1 MCCETLSDLFD
12 MARAVYNEDNS
23 ELPYCLK
30 ITEYIKR
37 AIPCLPKSNSLNA
50 LYWKVL
56 LWEAPNRFES
66 FLLYME
72 KNRPYKK
79 KFYEPRMNPL
89 SIVAQDLQ
97 DLEDGKY
104 DFYGLS
110 MPPRVGKAI
119 AYDTPVLTKN
129 GWKKHGDLTIR
140 DSVIGIDGEYKKILA
155 IHNPCEMEYEVTFSD
170 GEKIVCHGNHE
181 WVVEDRN
188 TRKLRRIETKK
199 IAGDLRSNDG
209 HFKYRIPKK
218 KFLQG
223 DVHELAVD
231 PYTLGVWLGDGRNQ
245 NPDICGAESDYAIVQ
260 AILDNGYELA
270 WDTRHKTTGVRY
282 YGFKELRKQL
292 QEYDMCHSRRR
303 SDKYIPDNY
312 LTATVGQRLELLAGL
327 LDTDG
332 CLRKKEHRYDF
343 TTNEERLRD
352 DVISLVSTFGWRCS
366 VVRYERGISSSG
378 IRANKPYWVISF
390 NPTCYIPCR
399 LERKQL
405 YEFSKQ
411 RAITITDVE
420 KIHGIQGN
428 CITVEGGVYC
438 VGKRLKPT
446 HNSSICIFYFAWI
459 IGKRPSSHNAMSG
472 HSGILA
478 DRFHNDLIKLTENE
492 EYTFHEIFPDVQ
504 LVSKSSEKNE
514 LYYDAVESFATTTCR
529 GIDGTW
535 TGAVDISE
543 DGYLYVDDLVRDRK
557 ESLSLRRLEGRYQD
571 YLNILVDRK
580 NDGSKELMVGTRWNV
595 ADPLGRIEKQY
606 KDNPRYKFRK
616 LPALNEKGESN
627 FNYPVHGFSTEY
639 YHNMRDRLDKNEW
652 MAKFMQTPFVREGL
666 LFPADGLRYYNGI
679 LPEGDHRVVGACDV
693 AWGGGDS
700 LSMPIGYE
708 YPNGDVYIP
717 SWIFNKGPKEVTIP
731 LVTGKIIGER
741 LTEIQFEANNGG
753 DMYSD
758 KVSSELEKHNYHCSC
773 SYKKAPGN
781 MEKMTKMVA
790 YSGDVKKHFI
800 FLDPEHQDQEYSDAM
815 DELNMTVQIGD
826 NEHDDAGDGIT
837 QLAMKIYGEIGGPAE
852 IYSSPV

>member
-1 MCCETLSDLFD
+1 MISGRNKRIINAIKKKPVCCETLRDLFD
-12 MARAVYNEDNS
+12 MARAVYKEDNA
-23 ELPYCLK
+23 ELSYCLK
-30 ITEYIKR
+30 ITSYIKQV
-37 AIPCLPKSNSLNA
+37 IPLLEKSDALNG
-50 LYWKVL
+50 LYWDVL

-110 MPPRVGKAI
+110 MPPRVGK
-119 AYDTPVLTKN
+119 
-129 GWKKHGDLTIR
+129 
-140 DSVIGIDGEYKKILA
+140 
-155 IHNPCEMEYEVTFSD
+155 
-170 GEKIVCHGNHE
+170 
-181 WVVEDRN
+181 
-188 TRKLRRIETKK
+188 
-199 IAGDLRSNDG
+199 
-209 HFKYRIPKK
+209 
-218 KFLQG
+218 
-223 DVHELAVD
+223 
-231 PYTLGVWLGDGRNQ
+231 
-245 NPDICGAESDYAIVQ
+245 
-260 AILDNGYELA
+260 
-270 WDTRHKTTGVRY
+270 
-282 YGFKELRKQL
+282 
-292 QEYDMCHSRRR
+292 
-303 SDKYIPDNY
+303 
-312 LTATVGQRLELLAGL
+312 
-327 LDTDG
+327 
-332 CLRKKEHRYDF
+332 
-343 TTNEERLRD
+343 
-352 DVISLVSTFGWRCS
+352 ST
-366 VVRYERGISSSG
+366 
-378 IRANKPYWVISF
+378 
-390 NPTCYIPCR
+390 
-399 LERKQL
+399 
-405 YEFSKQ
+405 
-411 RAITITDVE
+411 
-420 KIHGIQGN
+420 
-428 CITVEGGVYC
+428 
-438 VGKRLKPT
+438 
-446 HNSSICIFYFAWI
+446 ICIFFYAWI

-557 ESLSLRRLEGRYQD
+557 ESLSLKRLDGRYQD

-580 NDGSKELMVGTRWNV
+580 NDGSRELMVGTRWNV

-606 KDNPRYKFRK
+606 KNNPRYKFRK
-616 LPALNEKGESN
+616 IPALNEKGESN
-627 FNYPVHGFSTEY
+627 FDYPVKGFSTKY

-717 SWIFNKGPKEVTIP
+717 TWVFNKGPKEVTIP
-731 LVTGKIIGER
+731 LVTGKIMGEK

-781 MEKMTKMVA
+781 MEKMTKMIA
-790 YSGDVKKHFI
+790 YSGDIKKHFI
-800 FLDPEHQDQEYSDAM
+800 FLDPDCQDQEYSDAM

-837 QLAMKIYGEIGGPAE
+837 QLAMKIYGDIGGPAS
-852 IYSSPV
+852 IVQSPV

>member
-1 MCCETLSDLFD
+1 MISGRNKRIINAIKKKPVCCETLRDLFD
-12 MARAVYNEDNS
+12 MARAVYKEDNA
-23 ELPYCLK
+23 ELSYCLK
-30 ITEYIKR
+30 ITSYIKQV
-37 AIPCLPKSNSLNA
+37 IPLLEKSDALNG
-50 LYWKVL
+50 LYWDVL

-110 MPPRVGKAI
+110 MPPRVGK
-119 AYDTPVLTKN
+119 
-129 GWKKHGDLTIR
+129 
-140 DSVIGIDGEYKKILA
+140 
-155 IHNPCEMEYEVTFSD
+155 
-170 GEKIVCHGNHE
+170 
-181 WVVEDRN
+181 
-188 TRKLRRIETKK
+188 
-199 IAGDLRSNDG
+199 
-209 HFKYRIPKK
+209 
-218 KFLQG
+218 
-223 DVHELAVD
+223 
-231 PYTLGVWLGDGRNQ
+231 
-245 NPDICGAESDYAIVQ
+245 
-260 AILDNGYELA
+260 
-270 WDTRHKTTGVRY
+270 
-282 YGFKELRKQL
+282 
-292 QEYDMCHSRRR
+292 
-303 SDKYIPDNY
+303 
-312 LTATVGQRLELLAGL
+312 
-327 LDTDG
+327 
-332 CLRKKEHRYDF
+332 
-343 TTNEERLRD
+343 
-352 DVISLVSTFGWRCS
+352 ST
-366 VVRYERGISSSG
+366 
-378 IRANKPYWVISF
+378 
-390 NPTCYIPCR
+390 
-399 LERKQL
+399 
-405 YEFSKQ
+405 
-411 RAITITDVE
+411 
-420 KIHGIQGN
+420 
-428 CITVEGGVYC
+428 
-438 VGKRLKPT
+438 
-446 HNSSICIFYFAWI
+446 ICIFFYAWI

-557 ESLSLRRLEGRYQD
+557 ESLSLKRLDGRYQD

-580 NDGSKELMVGTRWNV
+580 NDGSRELMVGTRWNV

-606 KDNPRYKFRK
+606 KNNPRYKFRK
-616 LPALNEKGESN
+616 IPALNEKGESN

-781 MEKMTKMVA
+781 MEKMTKMIA
-790 YSGDVKKHFI
+790 YSGDIKKHFV
-800 FLDPEHQDQEYSDAM
+800 FLDPDCQDQEYSDAM

-837 QLAMKIYGEIGGPAE
+837 QLAMKIYGDIGGPAS
-852 IYSSPV
+852 IVQSPV

>member
-1 MCCETLSDLFD
+1 MISGRNKRIINAIKKKPVSCETLRDLFD
-12 MARAVYNEDNS
+12 MARAVYKEDNA
-23 ELPYCLK
+23 ELSYCLK
-30 ITEYIKR
+30 ITSYIKQV
-37 AIPCLPKSNSLNA
+37 IPLLEKSDALNSL
-50 LYWKVL
+50 YWDVL

-110 MPPRVGKAI
+110 MPPRVGK
-119 AYDTPVLTKN
+119 
-129 GWKKHGDLTIR
+129 
-140 DSVIGIDGEYKKILA
+140 
-155 IHNPCEMEYEVTFSD
+155 
-170 GEKIVCHGNHE
+170 
-181 WVVEDRN
+181 
-188 TRKLRRIETKK
+188 
-199 IAGDLRSNDG
+199 
-209 HFKYRIPKK
+209 
-218 KFLQG
+218 
-223 DVHELAVD
+223 
-231 PYTLGVWLGDGRNQ
+231 
-245 NPDICGAESDYAIVQ
+245 
-260 AILDNGYELA
+260 
-270 WDTRHKTTGVRY
+270 
-282 YGFKELRKQL
+282 
-292 QEYDMCHSRRR
+292 
-303 SDKYIPDNY
+303 
-312 LTATVGQRLELLAGL
+312 
-327 LDTDG
+327 
-332 CLRKKEHRYDF
+332 
-343 TTNEERLRD
+343 
-352 DVISLVSTFGWRCS
+352 ST
-366 VVRYERGISSSG
+366 
-378 IRANKPYWVISF
+378 
-390 NPTCYIPCR
+390 
-399 LERKQL
+399 
-405 YEFSKQ
+405 
-411 RAITITDVE
+411 
-420 KIHGIQGN
+420 
-428 CITVEGGVYC
+428 
-438 VGKRLKPT
+438 
-446 HNSSICIFYFAWI
+446 ICIFFYAWI

-557 ESLSLRRLEGRYQD
+557 ESLSLKRLEGRYQD

-606 KDNPRYKFRK
+606 KNNPRYKFRK

-627 FNYPVHGFSTEY
+627 FDYPVKGFSTKY
-639 YHNMRDRLDKNEW
+639 YHNMRDILDKNEW

-666 LFPADGLRYYNGI
+666 LFPADELRYYNGI
-679 LPEGDHRVVGACDV
+679 LPEGDHRVIGACDV

-717 SWIFNKGPKEVTIP
+717 SWIFNKGKKEVTIP
-731 LVTGKIIGER
+731 LVTGKIIGEK

-758 KVSSELEKHNYHCSC
+758 RVSTELEKHNYHCSC

-837 QLAMKIYGEIGGPAE
+837 QLAMKIYGDIDGPAS
-852 IYSSPV
+852 IIQSPV

>member
-1 MCCETLSDLFD
+1 MISGRNKRIINAIKKKPVCCETLRDLFD
-12 MARAVYNEDNS
+12 MARAVYKEDNA
-23 ELPYCLK
+23 ELSYCLE
-30 ITEYIKR
+30 ITSYIKQV
-37 AIPCLPKSNSLNA
+37 IPLLGKSDALNSL
-50 LYWKVL
+50 YWDVL

-110 MPPRVGKAI
+110 MPPRVGK
-119 AYDTPVLTKN
+119 
-129 GWKKHGDLTIR
+129 
-140 DSVIGIDGEYKKILA
+140 
-155 IHNPCEMEYEVTFSD
+155 
-170 GEKIVCHGNHE
+170 
-181 WVVEDRN
+181 
-188 TRKLRRIETKK
+188 
-199 IAGDLRSNDG
+199 
-209 HFKYRIPKK
+209 
-218 KFLQG
+218 
-223 DVHELAVD
+223 
-231 PYTLGVWLGDGRNQ
+231 
-245 NPDICGAESDYAIVQ
+245 
-260 AILDNGYELA
+260 
-270 WDTRHKTTGVRY
+270 
-282 YGFKELRKQL
+282 
-292 QEYDMCHSRRR
+292 
-303 SDKYIPDNY
+303 
-312 LTATVGQRLELLAGL
+312 
-327 LDTDG
+327 
-332 CLRKKEHRYDF
+332 
-343 TTNEERLRD
+343 
-352 DVISLVSTFGWRCS
+352 ST
-366 VVRYERGISSSG
+366 
-378 IRANKPYWVISF
+378 
-390 NPTCYIPCR
+390 
-399 LERKQL
+399 
-405 YEFSKQ
+405 
-411 RAITITDVE
+411 
-420 KIHGIQGN
+420 
-428 CITVEGGVYC
+428 
-438 VGKRLKPT
+438 
-446 HNSSICIFYFAWI
+446 ICIFFYAWI

-557 ESLSLRRLEGRYQD
+557 ESLSLKRLEGRYQD

-580 NDGSKELMVGTRWNV
+580 NDGSKELTVGTRWNV

-606 KDNPRYKFRK
+606 KNNPRYKFRK
-616 LPALNEKGESN
+616 IPALNEKGESN
-627 FNYPVHGFSTEY
+627 FNYPVKGFSTKY

-666 LFPADGLRYYNGI
+666 LFPADELRYYNGI

-717 SWIFNKGPKEVTIP
+717 SWIFNKGKKEVTIP
-731 LVTGKIIGER
+731 LVTGKIIGEK

-758 KVSSELEKHNYHCSC
+758 RVSTELEKHNYHCSC

-837 QLAMKIYGEIGGPAE
+837 QLAMKIYGDIDGPAS
-852 IYSSPV
+852 IIQSPV

>member
-1 MCCETLSDLFD
+1 MISGRNKRIINAIKKKPVSCETLRDLFD
-12 MARAVYNEDNS
+12 MARAVYKEDNA
-23 ELPYCLK
+23 ELSYCLK
-30 ITEYIKR
+30 ITSYIKQV
-37 AIPCLPKSNSLNA
+37 IPLLEKSDALNSL
-50 LYWKVL
+50 YWDVL

-110 MPPRVGKAI
+110 MPPRVGKSA
-119 AYDTPVLTKN
+119 
-129 GWKKHGDLTIR
+129 
-140 DSVIGIDGEYKKILA
+140 
-155 IHNPCEMEYEVTFSD
+155 
-170 GEKIVCHGNHE
+170 
-181 WVVEDRN
+181 
-188 TRKLRRIETKK
+188 
-199 IAGDLRSNDG
+199 
-209 HFKYRIPKK
+209 
-218 KFLQG
+218 
-223 DVHELAVD
+223 
-231 PYTLGVWLGDGRNQ
+231 
-245 NPDICGAESDYAIVQ
+245 
-260 AILDNGYELA
+260 
-270 WDTRHKTTGVRY
+270 
-282 YGFKELRKQL
+282 
-292 QEYDMCHSRRR
+292 
-303 SDKYIPDNY
+303 
-312 LTATVGQRLELLAGL
+312 
-327 LDTDG
+327 
-332 CLRKKEHRYDF
+332 
-343 TTNEERLRD
+343 
-352 DVISLVSTFGWRCS
+352 
-366 VVRYERGISSSG
+366 
-378 IRANKPYWVISF
+378 
-390 NPTCYIPCR
+390 
-399 LERKQL
+399 
-405 YEFSKQ
+405 
-411 RAITITDVE
+411 
-420 KIHGIQGN
+420 
-428 CITVEGGVYC
+428 
-438 VGKRLKPT
+438 
-446 HNSSICIFYFAWI
+446 ICIFFYAWI

-557 ESLSLRRLEGRYQD
+557 ESLSLKRLEGRYQD

-606 KDNPRYKFRK
+606 KNNPRYKFRK
-616 LPALNEKGESN
+616 IPALNEKGESN
-627 FNYPVHGFSTEY
+627 FDYPVKGFSTKY

>member
-1 MCCETLSDLFD
+1 MISGRNKRIINAIKKKPVCCETLRDLFD
-12 MARAVYNEDNS
+12 MARAVYKEDNA
-23 ELPYCLK
+23 ELSYCLK
-30 ITEYIKR
+30 ITSYIKQV
-37 AIPCLPKSNSLNA
+37 IPLLEKSDALNSL
-50 LYWKVL
+50 YWDVL

-110 MPPRVGKAI
+110 MPPRVGK
-119 AYDTPVLTKN
+119 
-129 GWKKHGDLTIR
+129 
-140 DSVIGIDGEYKKILA
+140 
-155 IHNPCEMEYEVTFSD
+155 
-170 GEKIVCHGNHE
+170 
-181 WVVEDRN
+181 
-188 TRKLRRIETKK
+188 
-199 IAGDLRSNDG
+199 
-209 HFKYRIPKK
+209 
-218 KFLQG
+218 
-223 DVHELAVD
+223 
-231 PYTLGVWLGDGRNQ
+231 
-245 NPDICGAESDYAIVQ
+245 
-260 AILDNGYELA
+260 
-270 WDTRHKTTGVRY
+270 
-282 YGFKELRKQL
+282 
-292 QEYDMCHSRRR
+292 
-303 SDKYIPDNY
+303 
-312 LTATVGQRLELLAGL
+312 
-327 LDTDG
+327 
-332 CLRKKEHRYDF
+332 
-343 TTNEERLRD
+343 
-352 DVISLVSTFGWRCS
+352 ST
-366 VVRYERGISSSG
+366 
-378 IRANKPYWVISF
+378 
-390 NPTCYIPCR
+390 
-399 LERKQL
+399 
-405 YEFSKQ
+405 
-411 RAITITDVE
+411 
-420 KIHGIQGN
+420 
-428 CITVEGGVYC
+428 
-438 VGKRLKPT
+438 
-446 HNSSICIFYFAWI
+446 ICIFFYAWI

-557 ESLSLRRLEGRYQD
+557 ESLSLKRLDGRYQD

-580 NDGSKELMVGTRWNV
+580 NDGSRELMVGTRWNV

-606 KDNPRYKFRK
+606 KNNPRYKFRK
-616 LPALNEKGESN
+616 IPALNEKGESN

-781 MEKMTKMVA
+781 MEKMTKMIA
-790 YSGDVKKHFI
+790 YSGDIKKHFV
-800 FLDPEHQDQEYSDAM
+800 FLDPDCQDQEYSDAM

-837 QLAMKIYGEIGGPAE
+837 QLAMKIYGDIGGPAS
-852 IYSSPV
+852 IVQSPV

>member
-1 MCCETLSDLFD
+1 MISGRNKRIINAIKKKPVCCETLRDLFD
-12 MARAVYNEDNS
+12 MARAVYKEDNA
-23 ELPYCLK
+23 ELSYCLK
-30 ITEYIKR
+30 ITSYIKQV
-37 AIPCLPKSNSLNA
+37 IPLLEKSDALNSL
-50 LYWKVL
+50 YWDVL

-110 MPPRVGKAI
+110 MPPRVGK
-119 AYDTPVLTKN
+119 
-129 GWKKHGDLTIR
+129 
-140 DSVIGIDGEYKKILA
+140 
-155 IHNPCEMEYEVTFSD
+155 
-170 GEKIVCHGNHE
+170 
-181 WVVEDRN
+181 
-188 TRKLRRIETKK
+188 
-199 IAGDLRSNDG
+199 
-209 HFKYRIPKK
+209 
-218 KFLQG
+218 
-223 DVHELAVD
+223 
-231 PYTLGVWLGDGRNQ
+231 
-245 NPDICGAESDYAIVQ
+245 
-260 AILDNGYELA
+260 
-270 WDTRHKTTGVRY
+270 
-282 YGFKELRKQL
+282 
-292 QEYDMCHSRRR
+292 
-303 SDKYIPDNY
+303 
-312 LTATVGQRLELLAGL
+312 
-327 LDTDG
+327 
-332 CLRKKEHRYDF
+332 
-343 TTNEERLRD
+343 
-352 DVISLVSTFGWRCS
+352 ST
-366 VVRYERGISSSG
+366 
-378 IRANKPYWVISF
+378 
-390 NPTCYIPCR
+390 
-399 LERKQL
+399 
-405 YEFSKQ
+405 
-411 RAITITDVE
+411 
-420 KIHGIQGN
+420 
-428 CITVEGGVYC
+428 
-438 VGKRLKPT
+438 
-446 HNSSICIFYFAWI
+446 ICIFFYAWI

-535 TGAVDISE
+535 TGAVDVSE

-557 ESLSLRRLEGRYQD
+557 ESLSLRRLDGRYQD

-606 KDNPRYKFRK
+606 KNNPRYKFRK
-616 LPALNEKGESN
+616 IPALNEKGESN
-627 FNYPVHGFSTEY
+627 FDYPVKGFSTKY

-666 LFPADGLRYYNGI
+666 LFPADELRYYNGI
-679 LPEGDHRVVGACDV
+679 LPEGDHRVIGACDV

-717 SWIFNKGPKEVTIP
+717 SWIFNKGKKEVTIP
-731 LVTGKIIGER
+731 LVTGKIIGEK

-758 KVSSELEKHNYHCSC
+758 RVSTELEKHNYHCSC

-837 QLAMKIYGEIGGPAE
+837 QLAMKIYGDIDGPAS
-852 IYSSPV
+852 IIQSPV

>member
-1 MCCETLSDLFD
+1 MISGRNKRIINAIKKKPVCCETLRDLFD
-12 MARAVYNEDNS
+12 MARAVYKEDNA
-23 ELPYCLK
+23 ELSYCLK
-30 ITEYIKR
+30 ITSYIKQV
-37 AIPCLPKSNSLNA
+37 IPLLEKSDALNSL
-50 LYWKVL
+50 YWDVL

-110 MPPRVGKAI
+110 MPPRVGK
-119 AYDTPVLTKN
+119 
-129 GWKKHGDLTIR
+129 
-140 DSVIGIDGEYKKILA
+140 
-155 IHNPCEMEYEVTFSD
+155 
-170 GEKIVCHGNHE
+170 
-181 WVVEDRN
+181 
-188 TRKLRRIETKK
+188 
-199 IAGDLRSNDG
+199 
-209 HFKYRIPKK
+209 
-218 KFLQG
+218 
-223 DVHELAVD
+223 
-231 PYTLGVWLGDGRNQ
+231 
-245 NPDICGAESDYAIVQ
+245 
-260 AILDNGYELA
+260 
-270 WDTRHKTTGVRY
+270 
-282 YGFKELRKQL
+282 
-292 QEYDMCHSRRR
+292 
-303 SDKYIPDNY
+303 
-312 LTATVGQRLELLAGL
+312 
-327 LDTDG
+327 
-332 CLRKKEHRYDF
+332 
-343 TTNEERLRD
+343 
-352 DVISLVSTFGWRCS
+352 ST
-366 VVRYERGISSSG
+366 
-378 IRANKPYWVISF
+378 
-390 NPTCYIPCR
+390 
-399 LERKQL
+399 
-405 YEFSKQ
+405 
-411 RAITITDVE
+411 
-420 KIHGIQGN
+420 
-428 CITVEGGVYC
+428 
-438 VGKRLKPT
+438 
-446 HNSSICIFYFAWI
+446 ICIFFYAWI

-472 HSGILA
+472 HSGVLA
-478 DRFHNDLIKLTENE
+478 DRFHKDLIKLTENE

-557 ESLSLRRLEGRYQD
+557 ESLSLKRLEGRDQD

-606 KDNPRYKFRK
+606 KNNPRYKFRK

-627 FNYPVHGFSTEY
+627 FDYPVKGFSTKY

-666 LFPADGLRYYNGI
+666 LFPADELRYYNGI
-679 LPEGDHRVVGACDV
+679 LPEGDHRVIGACDV

-717 SWIFNKGPKEVTIP
+717 SWIFNKGKKEVTIP
-731 LVTGKIIGER
+731 LVTGKIIGEK

-758 KVSSELEKHNYHCSC
+758 RVSTELEKHNYHCSC

-837 QLAMKIYGEIGGPAE
+837 QLAMKIYGDIDGPAS
-852 IYSSPV
+852 IIQSPV

>member
-1 MCCETLSDLFD
+1 VISGRNKRIINAIKKKPVSCETLRDLFD
-12 MARAVYNEDNS
+12 MARAVYKEDNA
-23 ELPYCLK
+23 ELSYCLK
-30 ITEYIKR
+30 ITSYIKQV
-37 AIPCLPKSNSLNA
+37 IPLLEKSDALNSL
-50 LYWKVL
+50 YWDVL

-110 MPPRVGKAI
+110 MPPRVGK
-119 AYDTPVLTKN
+119 
-129 GWKKHGDLTIR
+129 
-140 DSVIGIDGEYKKILA
+140 
-155 IHNPCEMEYEVTFSD
+155 
-170 GEKIVCHGNHE
+170 
-181 WVVEDRN
+181 
-188 TRKLRRIETKK
+188 
-199 IAGDLRSNDG
+199 
-209 HFKYRIPKK
+209 
-218 KFLQG
+218 
-223 DVHELAVD
+223 
-231 PYTLGVWLGDGRNQ
+231 
-245 NPDICGAESDYAIVQ
+245 
-260 AILDNGYELA
+260 
-270 WDTRHKTTGVRY
+270 
-282 YGFKELRKQL
+282 
-292 QEYDMCHSRRR
+292 
-303 SDKYIPDNY
+303 
-312 LTATVGQRLELLAGL
+312 
-327 LDTDG
+327 
-332 CLRKKEHRYDF
+332 
-343 TTNEERLRD
+343 
-352 DVISLVSTFGWRCS
+352 ST
-366 VVRYERGISSSG
+366 
-378 IRANKPYWVISF
+378 
-390 NPTCYIPCR
+390 
-399 LERKQL
+399 
-405 YEFSKQ
+405 
-411 RAITITDVE
+411 
-420 KIHGIQGN
+420 
-428 CITVEGGVYC
+428 
-438 VGKRLKPT
+438 
-446 HNSSICIFYFAWI
+446 ICIFFYAWI

-557 ESLSLRRLEGRYQD
+557 ESLSLKRLEGRYQD

-606 KDNPRYKFRK
+606 KNNPRYKFRK
-616 LPALNEKGESN
+616 IPALNEKGESN
-627 FNYPVHGFSTEY
+627 FDYPVKGFSTKY

-666 LFPADGLRYYNGI
+666 LFPADELRYYNGI
-679 LPEGDHRVVGACDV
+679 LPEGDHRVIGACDV

-717 SWIFNKGPKEVTIP
+717 SWIFNKGKKEVTIP
-731 LVTGKIIGER
+731 LVTGKIIGEK

-758 KVSSELEKHNYHCSC
+758 RVSTELEKHNYHCSC

-837 QLAMKIYGEIGGPAE
+837 QLAMKIYGDIDGPAS
-852 IYSSPV
+852 IIQSPV

>member
-1 MCCETLSDLFD
+1 VISGRNKRIINAIKRKPVCCETLRDLFD
-12 MARAVYNEDNS
+12 MARAVYKEDNA
-23 ELPYCLK
+23 ELSYCLK
-30 ITEYIKR
+30 ITSYIKQV
-37 AIPCLPKSNSLNA
+37 IPLLEKSDALNG
-50 LYWKVL
+50 LYWDVL

-110 MPPRVGKAI
+110 MPPRVGK
-119 AYDTPVLTKN
+119 
-129 GWKKHGDLTIR
+129 
-140 DSVIGIDGEYKKILA
+140 
-155 IHNPCEMEYEVTFSD
+155 
-170 GEKIVCHGNHE
+170 
-181 WVVEDRN
+181 
-188 TRKLRRIETKK
+188 
-199 IAGDLRSNDG
+199 
-209 HFKYRIPKK
+209 
-218 KFLQG
+218 
-223 DVHELAVD
+223 
-231 PYTLGVWLGDGRNQ
+231 
-245 NPDICGAESDYAIVQ
+245 
-260 AILDNGYELA
+260 
-270 WDTRHKTTGVRY
+270 
-282 YGFKELRKQL
+282 
-292 QEYDMCHSRRR
+292 
-303 SDKYIPDNY
+303 
-312 LTATVGQRLELLAGL
+312 
-327 LDTDG
+327 
-332 CLRKKEHRYDF
+332 
-343 TTNEERLRD
+343 
-352 DVISLVSTFGWRCS
+352 ST
-366 VVRYERGISSSG
+366 
-378 IRANKPYWVISF
+378 
-390 NPTCYIPCR
+390 
-399 LERKQL
+399 
-405 YEFSKQ
+405 
-411 RAITITDVE
+411 
-420 KIHGIQGN
+420 
-428 CITVEGGVYC
+428 
-438 VGKRLKPT
+438 
-446 HNSSICIFYFAWI
+446 ICIFFYAWI

-557 ESLSLRRLEGRYQD
+557 ESLSLKRLDGRYHD

-580 NDGSKELMVGTRWNV
+580 NDGSRELMVGTRWNV

-606 KDNPRYKFRK
+606 KNNPRYKFRK
-616 LPALNEKGESN
+616 IPALNEKGESN

-781 MEKMTKMVA
+781 MEKMTKMIA
-790 YSGDVKKHFI
+790 YSGDIKKHFV
-800 FLDPEHQDQEYSDAM
+800 FLDPDCQDQEYSEAM

-837 QLAMKIYGEIGGPAE
+837 QLAMKIYGDIGGPAS
-852 IYSSPV
+852 IVQSPV

>member
-1 MCCETLSDLFD
+1 MISGRNRRIINAIKKKPVSCETLSDLFD
-12 MARAVYNEDNS
+12 MARAMYDEDNS
-23 ELPYCLK
+23 ELSYCLK
-30 ITEYIKR
+30 ITEYVKKV
-37 AIPCLPKSNSLNA
+37 IPCLPNSNSLNA

-110 MPPRVGKAI
+110 MPPRVGK
-119 AYDTPVLTKN
+119 
-129 GWKKHGDLTIR
+129 
-140 DSVIGIDGEYKKILA
+140 
-155 IHNPCEMEYEVTFSD
+155 
-170 GEKIVCHGNHE
+170 
-181 WVVEDRN
+181 
-188 TRKLRRIETKK
+188 
-199 IAGDLRSNDG
+199 
-209 HFKYRIPKK
+209 
-218 KFLQG
+218 
-223 DVHELAVD
+223 
-231 PYTLGVWLGDGRNQ
+231 
-245 NPDICGAESDYAIVQ
+245 
-260 AILDNGYELA
+260 
-270 WDTRHKTTGVRY
+270 
-282 YGFKELRKQL
+282 
-292 QEYDMCHSRRR
+292 
-303 SDKYIPDNY
+303 
-312 LTATVGQRLELLAGL
+312 
-327 LDTDG
+327 
-332 CLRKKEHRYDF
+332 
-343 TTNEERLRD
+343 
-352 DVISLVSTFGWRCS
+352 ST
-366 VVRYERGISSSG
+366 
-378 IRANKPYWVISF
+378 
-390 NPTCYIPCR
+390 
-399 LERKQL
+399 
-405 YEFSKQ
+405 
-411 RAITITDVE
+411 
-420 KIHGIQGN
+420 
-428 CITVEGGVYC
+428 
-438 VGKRLKPT
+438 
-446 HNSSICIFYFAWI
+446 ICIFFYAWI

-557 ESLSLRRLEGRYQD
+557 ESLSLKRLEGRYQD

-627 FNYPVHGFSTEY
+627 FDYPVHGFSTKY

-666 LFPADGLRYYNGI
+666 LFPADELRYYNGI
-679 LPEGDHRVVGACDV
+679 LPEGDHRVIGACDV

-731 LVTGKIIGER
+731 IVTGKIIGEK

-758 KVSSELEKHNYHCSC
+758 RVSTELEKHNYHCSC

-781 MEKMTKMVA
+781 MEKTTKMVA
-790 YSGDVKKHFI
+790 YSGDIKKHFI

-837 QLAMKIYGEIGGPAE
+837 QLAMKIYGDIGGPAQ
-852 IYSSPV
+852 IIQSPV

>member
-1 MCCETLSDLFD
+1 MISGRNRRIINAIKKKPVSCETLSDLFD
-12 MARAVYNEDNS
+12 MARAVYDEDNS
-23 ELPYCLK
+23 ELSYCLK
-30 ITEYIKR
+30 ITEYVKKV
-37 AIPCLPKSNSLNA
+37 IPCLPNSNSLNA

-110 MPPRVGKAI
+110 MPPRVGK
-119 AYDTPVLTKN
+119 
-129 GWKKHGDLTIR
+129 
-140 DSVIGIDGEYKKILA
+140 
-155 IHNPCEMEYEVTFSD
+155 
-170 GEKIVCHGNHE
+170 
-181 WVVEDRN
+181 
-188 TRKLRRIETKK
+188 
-199 IAGDLRSNDG
+199 
-209 HFKYRIPKK
+209 
-218 KFLQG
+218 
-223 DVHELAVD
+223 
-231 PYTLGVWLGDGRNQ
+231 
-245 NPDICGAESDYAIVQ
+245 
-260 AILDNGYELA
+260 
-270 WDTRHKTTGVRY
+270 
-282 YGFKELRKQL
+282 
-292 QEYDMCHSRRR
+292 
-303 SDKYIPDNY
+303 
-312 LTATVGQRLELLAGL
+312 
-327 LDTDG
+327 
-332 CLRKKEHRYDF
+332 
-343 TTNEERLRD
+343 
-352 DVISLVSTFGWRCS
+352 ST
-366 VVRYERGISSSG
+366 
-378 IRANKPYWVISF
+378 
-390 NPTCYIPCR
+390 
-399 LERKQL
+399 
-405 YEFSKQ
+405 
-411 RAITITDVE
+411 
-420 KIHGIQGN
+420 
-428 CITVEGGVYC
+428 
-438 VGKRLKPT
+438 
-446 HNSSICIFYFAWI
+446 ICIFFYAWI

-557 ESLSLRRLEGRYQD
+557 ESLSLKRLEGRYQD

-606 KDNPRYKFRK
+606 KNNPRYKFRK

-627 FNYPVHGFSTEY
+627 FDYPVHGFSTKY

-666 LFPADGLRYYNGI
+666 LFPADELRYYNGI
-679 LPEGDHRVVGACDV
+679 LPEGDHRVIGACDV

-731 LVTGKIIGER
+731 IVTGKIIGEK

-758 KVSSELEKHNYHCSC
+758 RVSTELEKHNYHCSC

-781 MEKMTKMVA
+781 MEKTTKMVA
-790 YSGDVKKHFI
+790 YSGDIKKHFI

-837 QLAMKIYGEIGGPAE
+837 QLAMKIYGDIGGPAQ
-852 IYSSPV
+852 IIQSPV

>member
-1 MCCETLSDLFD
+1 MISGRNKRIINAIKKKPVCCETLRDLFD
-12 MARAVYNEDNS
+12 MARAVYKEDNA
-23 ELPYCLK
+23 ELSYCLK
-30 ITEYIKR
+30 ITIYIKQV
-37 AIPCLPKSNSLNA
+37 IPLLEKSDALNSL
-50 LYWKVL
+50 YWDVL

-110 MPPRVGKAI
+110 MPPRVGK
-119 AYDTPVLTKN
+119 
-129 GWKKHGDLTIR
+129 
-140 DSVIGIDGEYKKILA
+140 
-155 IHNPCEMEYEVTFSD
+155 
-170 GEKIVCHGNHE
+170 
-181 WVVEDRN
+181 
-188 TRKLRRIETKK
+188 
-199 IAGDLRSNDG
+199 
-209 HFKYRIPKK
+209 
-218 KFLQG
+218 
-223 DVHELAVD
+223 
-231 PYTLGVWLGDGRNQ
+231 
-245 NPDICGAESDYAIVQ
+245 
-260 AILDNGYELA
+260 
-270 WDTRHKTTGVRY
+270 
-282 YGFKELRKQL
+282 
-292 QEYDMCHSRRR
+292 
-303 SDKYIPDNY
+303 
-312 LTATVGQRLELLAGL
+312 
-327 LDTDG
+327 
-332 CLRKKEHRYDF
+332 
-343 TTNEERLRD
+343 
-352 DVISLVSTFGWRCS
+352 ST
-366 VVRYERGISSSG
+366 
-378 IRANKPYWVISF
+378 
-390 NPTCYIPCR
+390 
-399 LERKQL
+399 
-405 YEFSKQ
+405 
-411 RAITITDVE
+411 
-420 KIHGIQGN
+420 
-428 CITVEGGVYC
+428 
-438 VGKRLKPT
+438 
-446 HNSSICIFYFAWI
+446 ICIFFYAWI

-478 DRFHNDLIKLTENE
+478 DKFHNDLIKLTENE

-557 ESLSLRRLEGRYQD
+557 ESLSLRRLDGRYQD

-606 KDNPRYKFRK
+606 KNNPRYKFRK
-616 LPALNEKGESN
+616 IPALNEKGESN
-627 FNYPVHGFSTEY
+627 FNYPVKGFSTKY

-666 LFPADGLRYYNGI
+666 LFPADELRYYNGI

-717 SWIFNKGPKEVTIP
+717 SWIFNKGKKEVTIP
-731 LVTGKIIGER
+731 LVTGKIIGEK

-758 KVSSELEKHNYHCSC
+758 RVSTELEKHNYHCSC

-837 QLAMKIYGEIGGPAE
+837 QLAMKIYGDIDGPAS
-852 IYSSPV
+852 IIQSPV

>member
-1 MCCETLSDLFD
+1 MISGRNRRIINAIKEKPVCCEILSDLFD
-12 MARAVYNEDNS
+12 MARVVYNEDNA
-23 ELPYCLK
+23 ELSYCLK
-30 ITEYIKR
+30 ITEYVKEV
-37 AIPCLPKSNSLNA
+37 IPYLPKSNSLNA

-89 SIVAQDLQ
+89 RIVAQDLQ

-110 MPPRVGKAI
+110 MPPRVGK
-119 AYDTPVLTKN
+119 
-129 GWKKHGDLTIR
+129 
-140 DSVIGIDGEYKKILA
+140 
-155 IHNPCEMEYEVTFSD
+155 
-170 GEKIVCHGNHE
+170 
-181 WVVEDRN
+181 
-188 TRKLRRIETKK
+188 
-199 IAGDLRSNDG
+199 
-209 HFKYRIPKK
+209 
-218 KFLQG
+218 
-223 DVHELAVD
+223 
-231 PYTLGVWLGDGRNQ
+231 
-245 NPDICGAESDYAIVQ
+245 
-260 AILDNGYELA
+260 
-270 WDTRHKTTGVRY
+270 
-282 YGFKELRKQL
+282 
-292 QEYDMCHSRRR
+292 
-303 SDKYIPDNY
+303 
-312 LTATVGQRLELLAGL
+312 
-327 LDTDG
+327 
-332 CLRKKEHRYDF
+332 
-343 TTNEERLRD
+343 
-352 DVISLVSTFGWRCS
+352 ST
-366 VVRYERGISSSG
+366 
-378 IRANKPYWVISF
+378 
-390 NPTCYIPCR
+390 
-399 LERKQL
+399 
-405 YEFSKQ
+405 
-411 RAITITDVE
+411 
-420 KIHGIQGN
+420 
-428 CITVEGGVYC
+428 
-438 VGKRLKPT
+438 
-446 HNSSICIFYFAWI
+446 ICIFFFAWI
-459 IGKRPSSHNAMSG
+459 IGKRPDSHNAMSG

-492 EYTFHEIFPDVQ
+492 EYTFHEIFPDVNLQ
-504 LVSKSSEKNE
+504 MKSSEKNE

-535 TGAVDISE
+535 TGAVDISQ

-557 ESLSLRRLEGRYQD
+557 ESLSPKRLEGRYQD

-580 NDGSKELMVGTRWNV
+580 NDGSRELMVGTRWNV
-595 ADPLGRIEKQY
+595 MDPLGKIEKQY
-606 KDNPRYKFRK
+606 KNNPRYKFRK

-627 FNYPVHGFSTEY
+627 FDYPVKGFSTKY
-639 YHNMRDRLDKNEW
+639 YHDMRDKLDKNEW

-717 SWIFNKGPKEVTIP
+717 SWIFNKGPKETTIP
-731 LVTGKIIGER
+731 LVTGKIMGEK

-758 KVSSELEKHNYHCSC
+758 KVSAELEKHNYHCSC

-790 YSGDVKKHFI
+790 YSGDVKRHFI

-837 QLAMKIYGEIGGPAE
+837 QLAIKIYGDVGGPAD
-852 IYSSPV
+852 IISSPV

>member
-1 MCCETLSDLFD
+1 MISGRNKRIINAIKKKPVCCETLRDLFD
-12 MARAVYNEDNS
+12 MARVVYKEDNA
-23 ELPYCLK
+23 ELSYCLK
-30 ITEYIKR
+30 ITSYIKQV
-37 AIPCLPKSNSLNA
+37 IPLLEKSDALNSL
-50 LYWKVL
+50 YWDVL

-110 MPPRVGKAI
+110 MPPRVGK
-119 AYDTPVLTKN
+119 
-129 GWKKHGDLTIR
+129 
-140 DSVIGIDGEYKKILA
+140 
-155 IHNPCEMEYEVTFSD
+155 
-170 GEKIVCHGNHE
+170 
-181 WVVEDRN
+181 
-188 TRKLRRIETKK
+188 
-199 IAGDLRSNDG
+199 
-209 HFKYRIPKK
+209 
-218 KFLQG
+218 
-223 DVHELAVD
+223 
-231 PYTLGVWLGDGRNQ
+231 
-245 NPDICGAESDYAIVQ
+245 
-260 AILDNGYELA
+260 
-270 WDTRHKTTGVRY
+270 
-282 YGFKELRKQL
+282 
-292 QEYDMCHSRRR
+292 
-303 SDKYIPDNY
+303 
-312 LTATVGQRLELLAGL
+312 
-327 LDTDG
+327 
-332 CLRKKEHRYDF
+332 
-343 TTNEERLRD
+343 
-352 DVISLVSTFGWRCS
+352 ST
-366 VVRYERGISSSG
+366 
-378 IRANKPYWVISF
+378 
-390 NPTCYIPCR
+390 
-399 LERKQL
+399 
-405 YEFSKQ
+405 
-411 RAITITDVE
+411 
-420 KIHGIQGN
+420 
-428 CITVEGGVYC
+428 
-438 VGKRLKPT
+438 
-446 HNSSICIFYFAWI
+446 ICIFFYAWI

-557 ESLSLRRLEGRYQD
+557 ESLSLKRLEGRYQD

-606 KDNPRYKFRK
+606 KNNPRYKFRK

-627 FNYPVHGFSTEY
+627 FNYPVKGFSTKY

-666 LFPADGLRYYNGI
+666 LFPADELRYYNGV
-679 LPEGDHRVVGACDV
+679 LPEGDHRVIGACDV

-717 SWIFNKGPKEVTIP
+717 SWIFNKGKKEVTIP
-731 LVTGKIIGER
+731 LVTGKIIGEK

-758 KVSSELEKHNYHCSC
+758 RVSTELEKHNYHCSC

-837 QLAMKIYGEIGGPAE
+837 QLAMKIYGDIDGPAS
-852 IYSSPV
+852 IIQSPV

>member
-1 MCCETLSDLFD
+1 MISGRNRRIINAIKKKPVCCETLRDLFD
-12 MARAVYNEDNS
+12 MARAVYKEDNA
-23 ELPYCLK
+23 ELSYCLK
-30 ITEYIKR
+30 ITSYIKQV
-37 AIPCLPKSNSLNA
+37 IPLLEKSDALNSL
-50 LYWKVL
+50 YWDVL

-110 MPPRVGKAI
+110 MPPRVGK
-119 AYDTPVLTKN
+119 
-129 GWKKHGDLTIR
+129 
-140 DSVIGIDGEYKKILA
+140 
-155 IHNPCEMEYEVTFSD
+155 
-170 GEKIVCHGNHE
+170 
-181 WVVEDRN
+181 
-188 TRKLRRIETKK
+188 
-199 IAGDLRSNDG
+199 
-209 HFKYRIPKK
+209 
-218 KFLQG
+218 
-223 DVHELAVD
+223 
-231 PYTLGVWLGDGRNQ
+231 
-245 NPDICGAESDYAIVQ
+245 
-260 AILDNGYELA
+260 
-270 WDTRHKTTGVRY
+270 
-282 YGFKELRKQL
+282 
-292 QEYDMCHSRRR
+292 
-303 SDKYIPDNY
+303 
-312 LTATVGQRLELLAGL
+312 
-327 LDTDG
+327 
-332 CLRKKEHRYDF
+332 
-343 TTNEERLRD
+343 
-352 DVISLVSTFGWRCS
+352 ST
-366 VVRYERGISSSG
+366 
-378 IRANKPYWVISF
+378 
-390 NPTCYIPCR
+390 
-399 LERKQL
+399 
-405 YEFSKQ
+405 
-411 RAITITDVE
+411 
-420 KIHGIQGN
+420 
-428 CITVEGGVYC
+428 
-438 VGKRLKPT
+438 
-446 HNSSICIFYFAWI
+446 ICIFFYAWI

-557 ESLSLRRLEGRYQD
+557 ESLSLKRLEGRYQD

-606 KDNPRYKFRK
+606 KNNPRYKFRK

-627 FNYPVHGFSTEY
+627 FDYPVHGFSTKY
-639 YHNMRDRLDKNEW
+639 YHDMRDRLDKNEW

-666 LFPADGLRYYNGI
+666 LFPADELRYYNGI
-679 LPEGDHRVVGACDV
+679 LPEGDHRVIGACDV

-717 SWIFNKGPKEVTIP
+717 SWIFNKGKKEVTIP
-731 LVTGKIIGER
+731 LVTGKIIGEK

-758 KVSSELEKHNYHCSC
+758 RVSTELEKHNYHCSC

-837 QLAMKIYGEIGGPAE
+837 QLAMKIYGDIDGPAS
-852 IYSSPV
+852 IIQSPV

>member
-1 MCCETLSDLFD
+1 MISGRNKRIINAIKKKPVCCETLRDLFD
-12 MARAVYNEDNS
+12 MARAVYKEDNA
-23 ELPYCLK
+23 ELSYCLK
-30 ITEYIKR
+30 ITNYMKQV
-37 AIPCLPKSNSLNA
+37 IPLLEKSDALNSL
-50 LYWKVL
+50 YWDVL

-72 KNRPYKK
+72 KNRPYKYY
-79 KFYEPRMNPL
+79 FYEPSMNPL

-110 MPPRVGKAI
+110 MPPRVGKSA
-119 AYDTPVLTKN
+119 
-129 GWKKHGDLTIR
+129 
-140 DSVIGIDGEYKKILA
+140 
-155 IHNPCEMEYEVTFSD
+155 
-170 GEKIVCHGNHE
+170 
-181 WVVEDRN
+181 
-188 TRKLRRIETKK
+188 
-199 IAGDLRSNDG
+199 
-209 HFKYRIPKK
+209 
-218 KFLQG
+218 
-223 DVHELAVD
+223 
-231 PYTLGVWLGDGRNQ
+231 
-245 NPDICGAESDYAIVQ
+245 
-260 AILDNGYELA
+260 
-270 WDTRHKTTGVRY
+270 
-282 YGFKELRKQL
+282 
-292 QEYDMCHSRRR
+292 
-303 SDKYIPDNY
+303 
-312 LTATVGQRLELLAGL
+312 
-327 LDTDG
+327 
-332 CLRKKEHRYDF
+332 
-343 TTNEERLRD
+343 
-352 DVISLVSTFGWRCS
+352 
-366 VVRYERGISSSG
+366 
-378 IRANKPYWVISF
+378 
-390 NPTCYIPCR
+390 
-399 LERKQL
+399 
-405 YEFSKQ
+405 
-411 RAITITDVE
+411 
-420 KIHGIQGN
+420 
-428 CITVEGGVYC
+428 
-438 VGKRLKPT
+438 
-446 HNSSICIFYFAWI
+446 ICIFFYAWI

-557 ESLSLRRLEGRYQD
+557 ESLSLRRLDGRYQD

-606 KDNPRYKFRK
+606 KNNPRYKFRK
-616 LPALNEKGESN
+616 IPALNEKGESN
-627 FNYPVHGFSTEY
+627 FNYPVKGFSTKY

-666 LFPADGLRYYNGI
+666 LFPADELRYYNGV

-717 SWIFNKGPKEVTIP
+717 SWIFNKGKKEVTIP
-731 LVTGKIIGER
+731 LVTGKIIGEK

-758 KVSSELEKHNYHCSC
+758 RVSTELEKHNYHCSC

-837 QLAMKIYGEIGGPAE
+837 QLAMKIYGDIDGPAS
-852 IYSSPV
+852 IIQSPV

>member
-1 MCCETLSDLFD
+1 MISGRNKRIINAIKKKPVCCETLRDLFD
-12 MARAVYNEDNS
+12 MARAVYKEDNT
-23 ELPYCLK
+23 ELSYCLK
-30 ITEYIKR
+30 ITSYIKQV
-37 AIPCLPKSNSLNA
+37 IPLLEKSDVLNSL
-50 LYWKVL
+50 YWDVL

-110 MPPRVGKAI
+110 MPPRVGK
-119 AYDTPVLTKN
+119 
-129 GWKKHGDLTIR
+129 
-140 DSVIGIDGEYKKILA
+140 
-155 IHNPCEMEYEVTFSD
+155 
-170 GEKIVCHGNHE
+170 
-181 WVVEDRN
+181 
-188 TRKLRRIETKK
+188 
-199 IAGDLRSNDG
+199 
-209 HFKYRIPKK
+209 
-218 KFLQG
+218 
-223 DVHELAVD
+223 
-231 PYTLGVWLGDGRNQ
+231 
-245 NPDICGAESDYAIVQ
+245 
-260 AILDNGYELA
+260 
-270 WDTRHKTTGVRY
+270 
-282 YGFKELRKQL
+282 
-292 QEYDMCHSRRR
+292 
-303 SDKYIPDNY
+303 
-312 LTATVGQRLELLAGL
+312 
-327 LDTDG
+327 
-332 CLRKKEHRYDF
+332 
-343 TTNEERLRD
+343 
-352 DVISLVSTFGWRCS
+352 ST
-366 VVRYERGISSSG
+366 
-378 IRANKPYWVISF
+378 
-390 NPTCYIPCR
+390 
-399 LERKQL
+399 
-405 YEFSKQ
+405 
-411 RAITITDVE
+411 
-420 KIHGIQGN
+420 
-428 CITVEGGVYC
+428 
-438 VGKRLKPT
+438 
-446 HNSSICIFYFAWI
+446 ICIFFYAWI

-557 ESLSLRRLEGRYQD
+557 ESLSLKRLGGRYQD

-606 KDNPRYKFRK
+606 KNNPRYKFRK
-616 LPALNEKGESN
+616 IPALNEKGESN
-627 FNYPVHGFSTEY
+627 FDYPVKGFSTKY
-639 YHNMRDRLDKNEW
+639 YHDMRDRLDKNEW

-666 LFPADGLRYYNGI
+666 LFPADELRYYNGI

-717 SWIFNKGPKEVTIP
+717 SWIFNKGKKEVTIP
-731 LVTGKIIGER
+731 LVTGKIIGEK

-758 KVSSELEKHNYHCSC
+758 RVSTELEKHNYHCSC

-837 QLAMKIYGEIGGPAE
+837 QLAMKIYGDIDGPAS
-852 IYSSPV
+852 IIQSPV

>member
-1 MCCETLSDLFD
+1 MISGRNKRIINAIKKKPVCCETLRDLFD
-12 MARAVYNEDNS
+12 MARAVYKEDNA
-23 ELPYCLK
+23 ELSYCLK
-30 ITEYIKR
+30 ITSYIKQV
-37 AIPCLPKSNSLNA
+37 IPLLEKSDALNSL
-50 LYWKVL
+50 YWDVL

-110 MPPRVGKAI
+110 MPPRVGK
-119 AYDTPVLTKN
+119 
-129 GWKKHGDLTIR
+129 
-140 DSVIGIDGEYKKILA
+140 
-155 IHNPCEMEYEVTFSD
+155 
-170 GEKIVCHGNHE
+170 
-181 WVVEDRN
+181 
-188 TRKLRRIETKK
+188 
-199 IAGDLRSNDG
+199 
-209 HFKYRIPKK
+209 
-218 KFLQG
+218 
-223 DVHELAVD
+223 
-231 PYTLGVWLGDGRNQ
+231 
-245 NPDICGAESDYAIVQ
+245 
-260 AILDNGYELA
+260 
-270 WDTRHKTTGVRY
+270 
-282 YGFKELRKQL
+282 
-292 QEYDMCHSRRR
+292 
-303 SDKYIPDNY
+303 
-312 LTATVGQRLELLAGL
+312 
-327 LDTDG
+327 
-332 CLRKKEHRYDF
+332 
-343 TTNEERLRD
+343 
-352 DVISLVSTFGWRCS
+352 ST
-366 VVRYERGISSSG
+366 
-378 IRANKPYWVISF
+378 
-390 NPTCYIPCR
+390 
-399 LERKQL
+399 
-405 YEFSKQ
+405 
-411 RAITITDVE
+411 
-420 KIHGIQGN
+420 
-428 CITVEGGVYC
+428 
-438 VGKRLKPT
+438 
-446 HNSSICIFYFAWI
+446 ICIFFYAWI

-557 ESLSLRRLEGRYQD
+557 ESLSLRRLDGRYQD

-606 KDNPRYKFRK
+606 KNNPRYKFRK
-616 LPALNEKGESN
+616 IPALNEKGESN
-627 FNYPVHGFSTEY
+627 FNYPVKGFSTKY
-639 YHNMRDRLDKNEW
+639 YHDMRDRLDKNEW

-666 LFPADGLRYYNGI
+666 LFPADELRYYNGI

-717 SWIFNKGPKEVTIP
+717 SWIFNKGKKEVTIP
-731 LVTGKIIGER
+731 LVTGKIIGEK

-758 KVSSELEKHNYHCSC
+758 RVSTELEKHNYHCSC

-815 DELNMTVQIGD
+815 DELNMTVQIGN

-837 QLAMKIYGEIGGPAE
+837 QLAMKIYGDIDGPAS
-852 IYSSPV
+852 IIQSPV

>member
-1 MCCETLSDLFD
+1 MISGRNKRIINAIKKKPVCCETLRDLFD
-12 MARAVYNEDNS
+12 MARAVYKEDNA
-23 ELPYCLK
+23 ELSYCLK
-30 ITEYIKR
+30 ITSYIKQV
-37 AIPCLPKSNSLNA
+37 IPLIGKSDALNSL
-50 LYWKVL
+50 YWDVL

-110 MPPRVGKAI
+110 MPPRVGK
-119 AYDTPVLTKN
+119 
-129 GWKKHGDLTIR
+129 
-140 DSVIGIDGEYKKILA
+140 
-155 IHNPCEMEYEVTFSD
+155 
-170 GEKIVCHGNHE
+170 
-181 WVVEDRN
+181 
-188 TRKLRRIETKK
+188 
-199 IAGDLRSNDG
+199 
-209 HFKYRIPKK
+209 
-218 KFLQG
+218 
-223 DVHELAVD
+223 
-231 PYTLGVWLGDGRNQ
+231 
-245 NPDICGAESDYAIVQ
+245 
-260 AILDNGYELA
+260 
-270 WDTRHKTTGVRY
+270 
-282 YGFKELRKQL
+282 
-292 QEYDMCHSRRR
+292 
-303 SDKYIPDNY
+303 
-312 LTATVGQRLELLAGL
+312 
-327 LDTDG
+327 
-332 CLRKKEHRYDF
+332 
-343 TTNEERLRD
+343 
-352 DVISLVSTFGWRCS
+352 ST
-366 VVRYERGISSSG
+366 
-378 IRANKPYWVISF
+378 
-390 NPTCYIPCR
+390 
-399 LERKQL
+399 
-405 YEFSKQ
+405 
-411 RAITITDVE
+411 
-420 KIHGIQGN
+420 
-428 CITVEGGVYC
+428 
-438 VGKRLKPT
+438 
-446 HNSSICIFYFAWI
+446 ICIFFYAWI

-557 ESLSLRRLEGRYQD
+557 ESLSLKRLEGRYQD

-606 KDNPRYKFRK
+606 KNNPRYKFRK

-627 FNYPVHGFSTEY
+627 FDYPVHGFSTKY

-666 LFPADGLRYYNGI
+666 LFPADELRYYNGI
-679 LPEGDHRVVGACDV
+679 LPEGDHRVIGACDV

-731 LVTGKIIGER
+731 IVTGKIIGEK

-758 KVSSELEKHNYHCSC
+758 RVSTELEKHNYHCSC

-781 MEKMTKMVA
+781 MEKTTKMVA
-790 YSGDVKKHFI
+790 YSGDIKKHFI

-837 QLAMKIYGEIGGPAE
+837 QLAMKIYGDIGGPAQ
-852 IYSSPV
+852 IIQSPV

>member
-1 MCCETLSDLFD
+1 MISCRNKRIINAIKKKPVCCETLRDLFD
-12 MARAVYNEDNS
+12 MARAVYKEDNA
-23 ELPYCLK
+23 ELSYCLK
-30 ITEYIKR
+30 ITSYIKQV
-37 AIPCLPKSNSLNA
+37 IPLLEKSDALNSL
-50 LYWKVL
+50 YWDVL

-110 MPPRVGKAI
+110 MPPRVGK
-119 AYDTPVLTKN
+119 
-129 GWKKHGDLTIR
+129 
-140 DSVIGIDGEYKKILA
+140 
-155 IHNPCEMEYEVTFSD
+155 
-170 GEKIVCHGNHE
+170 
-181 WVVEDRN
+181 
-188 TRKLRRIETKK
+188 
-199 IAGDLRSNDG
+199 
-209 HFKYRIPKK
+209 
-218 KFLQG
+218 
-223 DVHELAVD
+223 
-231 PYTLGVWLGDGRNQ
+231 
-245 NPDICGAESDYAIVQ
+245 
-260 AILDNGYELA
+260 
-270 WDTRHKTTGVRY
+270 
-282 YGFKELRKQL
+282 
-292 QEYDMCHSRRR
+292 
-303 SDKYIPDNY
+303 
-312 LTATVGQRLELLAGL
+312 
-327 LDTDG
+327 
-332 CLRKKEHRYDF
+332 
-343 TTNEERLRD
+343 
-352 DVISLVSTFGWRCS
+352 ST
-366 VVRYERGISSSG
+366 
-378 IRANKPYWVISF
+378 
-390 NPTCYIPCR
+390 
-399 LERKQL
+399 
-405 YEFSKQ
+405 
-411 RAITITDVE
+411 
-420 KIHGIQGN
+420 
-428 CITVEGGVYC
+428 
-438 VGKRLKPT
+438 
-446 HNSSICIFYFAWI
+446 ICIFFYAWI

-535 TGAVDISE
+535 TGAVDVSE

-557 ESLSLRRLEGRYQD
+557 ESLSLRRLDGRYQD

-606 KDNPRYKFRK
+606 KNNPRYKFRK
-616 LPALNEKGESN
+616 IPALNEKGESN
-627 FNYPVHGFSTEY
+627 FDYPVKGFSTKY

-666 LFPADGLRYYNGI
+666 LFPADELRYYNGI

-717 SWIFNKGPKEVTIP
+717 SWIFNKGKKEVTIP
-731 LVTGKIIGER
+731 LVTGKIIGEK

-758 KVSSELEKHNYHCSC
+758 RVSTELEKHNYHCSC

-837 QLAMKIYGEIGGPAE
+837 QLAMKIYGDIDGPAS
-852 IYSSPV
+852 IIQSPV

>member
-1 MCCETLSDLFD
+1 MISGRNKRIINAIKKKPVCCETLRDLFD
-12 MARAVYNEDNS
+12 MARAVYKEDNA
-23 ELPYCLK
+23 ELSYCLK
-30 ITEYIKR
+30 ITSYIKQV
-37 AIPCLPKSNSLNA
+37 IPLLEKSDALNG
-50 LYWKVL
+50 LYWDVL

-110 MPPRVGKAI
+110 MPPRVGK
-119 AYDTPVLTKN
+119 
-129 GWKKHGDLTIR
+129 
-140 DSVIGIDGEYKKILA
+140 
-155 IHNPCEMEYEVTFSD
+155 
-170 GEKIVCHGNHE
+170 
-181 WVVEDRN
+181 
-188 TRKLRRIETKK
+188 
-199 IAGDLRSNDG
+199 
-209 HFKYRIPKK
+209 
-218 KFLQG
+218 
-223 DVHELAVD
+223 
-231 PYTLGVWLGDGRNQ
+231 
-245 NPDICGAESDYAIVQ
+245 
-260 AILDNGYELA
+260 
-270 WDTRHKTTGVRY
+270 
-282 YGFKELRKQL
+282 
-292 QEYDMCHSRRR
+292 
-303 SDKYIPDNY
+303 
-312 LTATVGQRLELLAGL
+312 
-327 LDTDG
+327 
-332 CLRKKEHRYDF
+332 
-343 TTNEERLRD
+343 
-352 DVISLVSTFGWRCS
+352 ST
-366 VVRYERGISSSG
+366 
-378 IRANKPYWVISF
+378 
-390 NPTCYIPCR
+390 
-399 LERKQL
+399 
-405 YEFSKQ
+405 
-411 RAITITDVE
+411 
-420 KIHGIQGN
+420 
-428 CITVEGGVYC
+428 
-438 VGKRLKPT
+438 
-446 HNSSICIFYFAWI
+446 ICIFFYAWI

-557 ESLSLRRLEGRYQD
+557 ESLSLKRLDGRYQD

-580 NDGSKELMVGTRWNV
+580 NDGSRELMVGTRWNV

-606 KDNPRYKFRK
+606 KNNPRYKFRK
-616 LPALNEKGESN
+616 IPALNEKGESN

-781 MEKMTKMVA
+781 MEKMTKMIA
-790 YSGDVKKHFI
+790 YSGDIKKHFV
-800 FLDPEHQDQEYSDAM
+800 FLDPDCQDQEYSDAM

-837 QLAMKIYGEIGGPAE
+837 QLAMKIYGDICGPAS
-852 IYSSPV
+852 IVQSPV

>member
-1 MCCETLSDLFD
+1 MISGRNRRIINAIKKKPVSNETLSDLFD
-12 MARAVYNEDNS
+12 MARVVYNEDS
-23 ELPYCLK
+23 AELHYCLK
-30 ITEYIKR
+30 ITEYVKEVVHY
-37 AIPCLPKSNSLNA
+37 LPKSNSLNA

-89 SIVAQDLQ
+89 RIVAQDLQ

-110 MPPRVGKAI
+110 MPPRVGK
-119 AYDTPVLTKN
+119 
-129 GWKKHGDLTIR
+129 
-140 DSVIGIDGEYKKILA
+140 
-155 IHNPCEMEYEVTFSD
+155 
-170 GEKIVCHGNHE
+170 
-181 WVVEDRN
+181 
-188 TRKLRRIETKK
+188 
-199 IAGDLRSNDG
+199 
-209 HFKYRIPKK
+209 
-218 KFLQG
+218 
-223 DVHELAVD
+223 
-231 PYTLGVWLGDGRNQ
+231 
-245 NPDICGAESDYAIVQ
+245 
-260 AILDNGYELA
+260 
-270 WDTRHKTTGVRY
+270 
-282 YGFKELRKQL
+282 
-292 QEYDMCHSRRR
+292 
-303 SDKYIPDNY
+303 
-312 LTATVGQRLELLAGL
+312 
-327 LDTDG
+327 
-332 CLRKKEHRYDF
+332 
-343 TTNEERLRD
+343 
-352 DVISLVSTFGWRCS
+352 ST
-366 VVRYERGISSSG
+366 
-378 IRANKPYWVISF
+378 
-390 NPTCYIPCR
+390 
-399 LERKQL
+399 
-405 YEFSKQ
+405 
-411 RAITITDVE
+411 
-420 KIHGIQGN
+420 
-428 CITVEGGVYC
+428 
-438 VGKRLKPT
+438 
-446 HNSSICIFYFAWI
+446 ICIFFFAWI
-459 IGKRPSSHNAMSG
+459 IGKRPDSHNAMSG

-492 EYTFHEIFPDVQ
+492 EYTFHEIFPDVNLQ
-504 LVSKSSEKNE
+504 MKSSEKNE

-535 TGAVDISE
+535 TGAVDISQ

-557 ESLSLRRLEGRYQD
+557 ESLSPKRLEGRYQD

-580 NDGSKELMVGTRWNV
+580 NDGSRELMVGTRWNV
-595 ADPLGRIEKQY
+595 MDPLGKIEKQY
-606 KDNPRYKFRK
+606 KNNPRYKFRK

-627 FNYPVHGFSTEY
+627 FDYPVKGFSTKY
-639 YHNMRDRLDKNEW
+639 YHDMRDKLDKNEW

-717 SWIFNKGPKEVTIP
+717 SWIFNKGPKETTIP
-731 LVTGKIIGER
+731 LVTGKIMGEK

-758 KVSSELEKHNYHCSC
+758 KVSAELEKHNYHCSC

-790 YSGDVKKHFI
+790 YSGDVKRHFI

-837 QLAMKIYGEIGGPAE
+837 QLAIKIYGDVGGPAD
-852 IYSSPV
+852 IISSPV

>member
-1 MCCETLSDLFD
+1 MISGRNKRIINAIKKKPVCCETLRDLFD
-12 MARAVYNEDNS
+12 MARAVYKEDNA
-23 ELPYCLK
+23 ELSYCLK
-30 ITEYIKR
+30 ITSYIR
-37 AIPCLPKSNSLNA
+37 QVIPLLEKSDALNSL
-50 LYWKVL
+50 YWDVL

-110 MPPRVGKAI
+110 MPPRVGK
-119 AYDTPVLTKN
+119 
-129 GWKKHGDLTIR
+129 
-140 DSVIGIDGEYKKILA
+140 
-155 IHNPCEMEYEVTFSD
+155 
-170 GEKIVCHGNHE
+170 
-181 WVVEDRN
+181 
-188 TRKLRRIETKK
+188 
-199 IAGDLRSNDG
+199 
-209 HFKYRIPKK
+209 
-218 KFLQG
+218 
-223 DVHELAVD
+223 
-231 PYTLGVWLGDGRNQ
+231 
-245 NPDICGAESDYAIVQ
+245 
-260 AILDNGYELA
+260 
-270 WDTRHKTTGVRY
+270 
-282 YGFKELRKQL
+282 
-292 QEYDMCHSRRR
+292 
-303 SDKYIPDNY
+303 
-312 LTATVGQRLELLAGL
+312 
-327 LDTDG
+327 
-332 CLRKKEHRYDF
+332 
-343 TTNEERLRD
+343 
-352 DVISLVSTFGWRCS
+352 ST
-366 VVRYERGISSSG
+366 
-378 IRANKPYWVISF
+378 
-390 NPTCYIPCR
+390 
-399 LERKQL
+399 
-405 YEFSKQ
+405 
-411 RAITITDVE
+411 
-420 KIHGIQGN
+420 
-428 CITVEGGVYC
+428 
-438 VGKRLKPT
+438 
-446 HNSSICIFYFAWI
+446 ICIFFYAWI

-557 ESLSLRRLEGRYQD
+557 ESLSLRRLDGRYQD

-606 KDNPRYKFRK
+606 KNNPRYKFRK
-616 LPALNEKGESN
+616 IPALNEKGESN
-627 FNYPVHGFSTEY
+627 FNYPVKGFSTKY

-666 LFPADGLRYYNGI
+666 LFPADELRYYNGV

-717 SWIFNKGPKEVTIP
+717 SWIFNKGKKEVTIP
-731 LVTGKIIGER
+731 LVTGKIIGEK

-758 KVSSELEKHNYHCSC
+758 RVSTELEKHNYHCSC

-837 QLAMKIYGEIGGPAE
+837 QLAMKIYGDIDGPAS
-852 IYSSPV
+852 IIQSPV

>member
-1 MCCETLSDLFD
+1 MISGRNKRIINAIKKKPVSCETLRDLFD
-12 MARAVYNEDNS
+12 MARAVYKEDNA
-23 ELPYCLK
+23 ELSYCLK
-30 ITEYIKR
+30 ITSYIKQV
-37 AIPCLPKSNSLNA
+37 IPLLEKSDALNSL
-50 LYWKVL
+50 YWDVL

-110 MPPRVGKAI
+110 MPPRVGK
-119 AYDTPVLTKN
+119 
-129 GWKKHGDLTIR
+129 
-140 DSVIGIDGEYKKILA
+140 
-155 IHNPCEMEYEVTFSD
+155 
-170 GEKIVCHGNHE
+170 
-181 WVVEDRN
+181 
-188 TRKLRRIETKK
+188 
-199 IAGDLRSNDG
+199 
-209 HFKYRIPKK
+209 
-218 KFLQG
+218 
-223 DVHELAVD
+223 
-231 PYTLGVWLGDGRNQ
+231 
-245 NPDICGAESDYAIVQ
+245 
-260 AILDNGYELA
+260 
-270 WDTRHKTTGVRY
+270 
-282 YGFKELRKQL
+282 
-292 QEYDMCHSRRR
+292 
-303 SDKYIPDNY
+303 
-312 LTATVGQRLELLAGL
+312 
-327 LDTDG
+327 
-332 CLRKKEHRYDF
+332 
-343 TTNEERLRD
+343 
-352 DVISLVSTFGWRCS
+352 ST
-366 VVRYERGISSSG
+366 
-378 IRANKPYWVISF
+378 
-390 NPTCYIPCR
+390 
-399 LERKQL
+399 
-405 YEFSKQ
+405 
-411 RAITITDVE
+411 
-420 KIHGIQGN
+420 
-428 CITVEGGVYC
+428 
-438 VGKRLKPT
+438 
-446 HNSSICIFYFAWI
+446 ICIFFYAWI

-557 ESLSLRRLEGRYQD
+557 ESLSLKRLEGRYQD

-606 KDNPRYKFRK
+606 KNNPRYKFRK

-627 FNYPVHGFSTEY
+627 FDYPVHGFSTKY
-639 YHNMRDRLDKNEW
+639 YHDMRDRLDKNEW

-666 LFPADGLRYYNGI
+666 LFPADELRYYNGI
-679 LPEGDHRVVGACDV
+679 LPEGDHRVIGACDV

-717 SWIFNKGPKEVTIP
+717 SWIFNKGKKEVTIP
-731 LVTGKIIGER
+731 LVAGKIIGEK

-758 KVSSELEKHNYHCSC
+758 RVSTELEKHNYHCSC

-837 QLAMKIYGEIGGPAE
+837 QLAMKIYGDIDGPAS
-852 IYSSPV
+852 IIQSPV

>member
-1 MCCETLSDLFD
+1 MISGRNKRIINAIKKKPVCCETLRDLFD
-12 MARAVYNEDNS
+12 MARAIYKEDNA
-23 ELPYCLK
+23 ELSYCLK
-30 ITEYIKR
+30 ITSYIKQV
-37 AIPCLPKSNSLNA
+37 IPLLEKSDALNG
-50 LYWKVL
+50 LYWDVL

-110 MPPRVGKAI
+110 MPPRVGK
-119 AYDTPVLTKN
+119 
-129 GWKKHGDLTIR
+129 
-140 DSVIGIDGEYKKILA
+140 
-155 IHNPCEMEYEVTFSD
+155 
-170 GEKIVCHGNHE
+170 
-181 WVVEDRN
+181 
-188 TRKLRRIETKK
+188 
-199 IAGDLRSNDG
+199 
-209 HFKYRIPKK
+209 
-218 KFLQG
+218 
-223 DVHELAVD
+223 
-231 PYTLGVWLGDGRNQ
+231 
-245 NPDICGAESDYAIVQ
+245 
-260 AILDNGYELA
+260 
-270 WDTRHKTTGVRY
+270 
-282 YGFKELRKQL
+282 
-292 QEYDMCHSRRR
+292 
-303 SDKYIPDNY
+303 
-312 LTATVGQRLELLAGL
+312 
-327 LDTDG
+327 
-332 CLRKKEHRYDF
+332 
-343 TTNEERLRD
+343 
-352 DVISLVSTFGWRCS
+352 ST
-366 VVRYERGISSSG
+366 
-378 IRANKPYWVISF
+378 
-390 NPTCYIPCR
+390 
-399 LERKQL
+399 
-405 YEFSKQ
+405 
-411 RAITITDVE
+411 
-420 KIHGIQGN
+420 
-428 CITVEGGVYC
+428 
-438 VGKRLKPT
+438 
-446 HNSSICIFYFAWI
+446 ICIFFYAWI

-557 ESLSLRRLEGRYQD
+557 ESLSLKRLDGRYQD

-580 NDGSKELMVGTRWNV
+580 NDGSRELMVGTRWNV

-606 KDNPRYKFRK
+606 KNNPRYKFRK
-616 LPALNEKGESN
+616 IPALNEKGESN

-781 MEKMTKMVA
+781 MEKMTKMIA
-790 YSGDVKKHFI
+790 YSGDIKKHFV
-800 FLDPEHQDQEYSDAM
+800 FLDPDCQDQEYSDAM

-837 QLAMKIYGEIGGPAE
+837 QLAMKIYGDICGPAS
-852 IYSSPV
+852 IVQSPV

>member
-1 MCCETLSDLFD
+1 MISGRNKRIINAIKKKPVCCETLRDLSD
-12 MARAVYNEDNS
+12 MARAVYKEDNA
-23 ELPYCLK
+23 ELSYCLK
-30 ITEYIKR
+30 ITSYIKQV
-37 AIPCLPKSNSLNA
+37 IPLLEKSDALNSL
-50 LYWKVL
+50 YWDVL

-110 MPPRVGKAI
+110 MPPRVGK
-119 AYDTPVLTKN
+119 
-129 GWKKHGDLTIR
+129 
-140 DSVIGIDGEYKKILA
+140 
-155 IHNPCEMEYEVTFSD
+155 
-170 GEKIVCHGNHE
+170 
-181 WVVEDRN
+181 
-188 TRKLRRIETKK
+188 
-199 IAGDLRSNDG
+199 
-209 HFKYRIPKK
+209 
-218 KFLQG
+218 
-223 DVHELAVD
+223 
-231 PYTLGVWLGDGRNQ
+231 
-245 NPDICGAESDYAIVQ
+245 
-260 AILDNGYELA
+260 
-270 WDTRHKTTGVRY
+270 
-282 YGFKELRKQL
+282 
-292 QEYDMCHSRRR
+292 
-303 SDKYIPDNY
+303 
-312 LTATVGQRLELLAGL
+312 
-327 LDTDG
+327 
-332 CLRKKEHRYDF
+332 
-343 TTNEERLRD
+343 
-352 DVISLVSTFGWRCS
+352 ST
-366 VVRYERGISSSG
+366 
-378 IRANKPYWVISF
+378 
-390 NPTCYIPCR
+390 
-399 LERKQL
+399 
-405 YEFSKQ
+405 
-411 RAITITDVE
+411 
-420 KIHGIQGN
+420 
-428 CITVEGGVYC
+428 
-438 VGKRLKPT
+438 
-446 HNSSICIFYFAWI
+446 ICIFFYAWI

-557 ESLSLRRLEGRYQD
+557 ESLSLKRLEGRYQD

-606 KDNPRYKFRK
+606 KNNPRYKFRK
-616 LPALNEKGESN
+616 IPALNEKGESN
-627 FNYPVHGFSTEY
+627 FDYPVKGFSTKY

-666 LFPADGLRYYNGI
+666 LFPADELRYYNGI

-717 SWIFNKGPKEVTIP
+717 SWIFNKGKKEVTIP
-731 LVTGKIIGER
+731 LVTGKIIGEK

-758 KVSSELEKHNYHCSC
+758 RVSTELEKHNYHCSC

-837 QLAMKIYGEIGGPAE
+837 QLAMKIYGDIDGPAS
-852 IYSSPV
+852 IIQSPV

>member
-1 MCCETLSDLFD
+1 MISGRNRRIINAIKKKPVSNETLSDLFD
-12 MARAVYNEDNS
+12 MARVVYNEDS
-23 ELPYCLK
+23 AELHYCLK
-30 ITEYIKR
+30 ITEYVKEVVHY
-37 AIPCLPKSNSLNA
+37 LPKSNSLNA

-89 SIVAQDLQ
+89 RIVAQDLQ

-110 MPPRVGKAI
+110 MPPRVGK
-119 AYDTPVLTKN
+119 
-129 GWKKHGDLTIR
+129 
-140 DSVIGIDGEYKKILA
+140 
-155 IHNPCEMEYEVTFSD
+155 
-170 GEKIVCHGNHE
+170 
-181 WVVEDRN
+181 
-188 TRKLRRIETKK
+188 
-199 IAGDLRSNDG
+199 
-209 HFKYRIPKK
+209 
-218 KFLQG
+218 
-223 DVHELAVD
+223 
-231 PYTLGVWLGDGRNQ
+231 
-245 NPDICGAESDYAIVQ
+245 
-260 AILDNGYELA
+260 
-270 WDTRHKTTGVRY
+270 
-282 YGFKELRKQL
+282 
-292 QEYDMCHSRRR
+292 
-303 SDKYIPDNY
+303 
-312 LTATVGQRLELLAGL
+312 
-327 LDTDG
+327 
-332 CLRKKEHRYDF
+332 
-343 TTNEERLRD
+343 
-352 DVISLVSTFGWRCS
+352 ST
-366 VVRYERGISSSG
+366 
-378 IRANKPYWVISF
+378 
-390 NPTCYIPCR
+390 
-399 LERKQL
+399 
-405 YEFSKQ
+405 
-411 RAITITDVE
+411 
-420 KIHGIQGN
+420 
-428 CITVEGGVYC
+428 
-438 VGKRLKPT
+438 
-446 HNSSICIFYFAWI
+446 ICIFFFAWI
-459 IGKRPSSHNAMSG
+459 IGKRPDSHNAMSG

-492 EYTFHEIFPDVQ
+492 EYTFHEIFPDVNLQ
-504 LVSKSSEKNE
+504 MKSSEKNE

-535 TGAVDISE
+535 TGAVDISQ

-557 ESLSLRRLEGRYQD
+557 ESLSPKRLEGRYQD

-580 NDGSKELMVGTRWNV
+580 NDGSRELMVGTRWNV
-595 ADPLGRIEKQY
+595 MDPLGKIEKQY
-606 KDNPRYKFRK
+606 KNNPRYKFRK

-627 FNYPVHGFSTEY
+627 FDYPVKGFSTKY
-639 YHNMRDRLDKNEW
+639 YHDMRDKLDKNEW

-717 SWIFNKGPKEVTIP
+717 SWIFNKGPKETTIP
-731 LVTGKIIGER
+731 LVTGKIMGEK

-758 KVSSELEKHNYHCSC
+758 KVSAELEKHNYHCSC

-790 YSGDVKKHFI
+790 YSGDVKRHFI

-815 DELNMTVQIGD
+815 DTLARYGSLERGWKGHGYANGGFPKVGEMFYARESGPELVGKIGNRSAVVNNQQIVDSVSNGVSRANDETNSLLRTIIEYQELLLKKETSVNMDGKRMDKQISKARRNTGF
-826 NEHDDAGDGIT
+826 
-837 QLAMKIYGEIGGPAE
+837 
-852 IYSSPV
+852 SFSPT

>member
-1 MCCETLSDLFD
+1 MISGRNRRIINAIKKKPVSNETLSDLFD
-12 MARAVYNEDNS
+12 MARVVYNEDS
-23 ELPYCLK
+23 AELHYCLK
-30 ITEYIKR
+30 ITEYVKEVVHY
-37 AIPCLPKSNSLNA
+37 LPKSNSLNA

-56 LWEAPNRFES
+56 LWEAPNQFES

-89 SIVAQDLQ
+89 RIVAQDLQ

-110 MPPRVGKAI
+110 MPPRVGK
-119 AYDTPVLTKN
+119 
-129 GWKKHGDLTIR
+129 
-140 DSVIGIDGEYKKILA
+140 
-155 IHNPCEMEYEVTFSD
+155 
-170 GEKIVCHGNHE
+170 
-181 WVVEDRN
+181 
-188 TRKLRRIETKK
+188 
-199 IAGDLRSNDG
+199 
-209 HFKYRIPKK
+209 
-218 KFLQG
+218 
-223 DVHELAVD
+223 
-231 PYTLGVWLGDGRNQ
+231 
-245 NPDICGAESDYAIVQ
+245 
-260 AILDNGYELA
+260 
-270 WDTRHKTTGVRY
+270 
-282 YGFKELRKQL
+282 
-292 QEYDMCHSRRR
+292 
-303 SDKYIPDNY
+303 
-312 LTATVGQRLELLAGL
+312 
-327 LDTDG
+327 
-332 CLRKKEHRYDF
+332 
-343 TTNEERLRD
+343 
-352 DVISLVSTFGWRCS
+352 ST
-366 VVRYERGISSSG
+366 
-378 IRANKPYWVISF
+378 
-390 NPTCYIPCR
+390 
-399 LERKQL
+399 
-405 YEFSKQ
+405 
-411 RAITITDVE
+411 
-420 KIHGIQGN
+420 
-428 CITVEGGVYC
+428 
-438 VGKRLKPT
+438 
-446 HNSSICIFYFAWI
+446 ICIFFFAWI
-459 IGKRPSSHNAMSG
+459 IGKRPDSHNAMSG

-492 EYTFHEIFPDVQ
+492 EYTFHEIFPDVNLQ
-504 LVSKSSEKNE
+504 MKSSEKNE

-535 TGAVDISE
+535 TGAVDISQ

-557 ESLSLRRLEGRYQD
+557 ESLSPKRLEGRYQD

-580 NDGSKELMVGTRWNV
+580 NDGSRELMVGTRWNV
-595 ADPLGRIEKQY
+595 MDPLGKIEKQY
-606 KDNPRYKFRK
+606 KNNPRYKFRK

-627 FNYPVHGFSTEY
+627 FDYPVKGFSTKY
-639 YHNMRDRLDKNEW
+639 YHDMRDKLDKNEW

-717 SWIFNKGPKEVTIP
+717 SWIFNKGPKETTIP
-731 LVTGKIIGER
+731 LVTGKIMGEK

-758 KVSSELEKHNYHCSC
+758 KVSAELEKHNYHCSC

-790 YSGDVKKHFI
+790 YSGDVKRHFI

-837 QLAMKIYGEIGGPAE
+837 QLAIKIYGDVGGPAD
-852 IYSSPV
+852 IISSPV

>member
-1 MCCETLSDLFD
+1 MISGRNKRIINAIKKKPVCCETLRDLFD
-12 MARAVYNEDNS
+12 MARAVYKEDNA
-23 ELPYCLK
+23 ELSYCLK
-30 ITEYIKR
+30 ITSYIKQV
-37 AIPCLPKSNSLNA
+37 IPLLEKSDALNSL
-50 LYWKVL
+50 YWDVL

-110 MPPRVGKAI
+110 MPTRVGK
-119 AYDTPVLTKN
+119 
-129 GWKKHGDLTIR
+129 
-140 DSVIGIDGEYKKILA
+140 
-155 IHNPCEMEYEVTFSD
+155 
-170 GEKIVCHGNHE
+170 
-181 WVVEDRN
+181 
-188 TRKLRRIETKK
+188 
-199 IAGDLRSNDG
+199 
-209 HFKYRIPKK
+209 
-218 KFLQG
+218 
-223 DVHELAVD
+223 
-231 PYTLGVWLGDGRNQ
+231 
-245 NPDICGAESDYAIVQ
+245 
-260 AILDNGYELA
+260 
-270 WDTRHKTTGVRY
+270 
-282 YGFKELRKQL
+282 
-292 QEYDMCHSRRR
+292 
-303 SDKYIPDNY
+303 
-312 LTATVGQRLELLAGL
+312 
-327 LDTDG
+327 
-332 CLRKKEHRYDF
+332 
-343 TTNEERLRD
+343 
-352 DVISLVSTFGWRCS
+352 ST
-366 VVRYERGISSSG
+366 
-378 IRANKPYWVISF
+378 
-390 NPTCYIPCR
+390 
-399 LERKQL
+399 
-405 YEFSKQ
+405 
-411 RAITITDVE
+411 
-420 KIHGIQGN
+420 
-428 CITVEGGVYC
+428 
-438 VGKRLKPT
+438 
-446 HNSSICIFYFAWI
+446 ICIFFYAWI

-557 ESLSLRRLEGRYQD
+557 ESLSLRRLDGRYQD

-606 KDNPRYKFRK
+606 KNNPRYKFRK
-616 LPALNEKGESN
+616 IPALNEKGESN
-627 FNYPVHGFSTEY
+627 FDYPVKGFSTKY

-666 LFPADGLRYYNGI
+666 LFPADELRYYNGI

-717 SWIFNKGPKEVTIP
+717 SWIFNKGKKEVTIP
-731 LVTGKIIGER
+731 LVTGKIIGEK

-758 KVSSELEKHNYHCSC
+758 RVSTELEKHNYHCSC

-837 QLAMKIYGEIGGPAE
+837 QLAMKIYGDIDGPAS
-852 IYSSPV
+852 IIQSPV

>member
-1 MCCETLSDLFD
+1 MALFYLRSIKRITERNRKIINAIKKKPVCCETLSDLFD

-30 ITEYIKR
+30 ITEYIKKV
-37 AIPCLPKSNSLNA
+37 IPCLPKSNSLNA

-110 MPPRVGKAI
+110 MPPRVGK
-119 AYDTPVLTKN
+119 
-129 GWKKHGDLTIR
+129 
-140 DSVIGIDGEYKKILA
+140 
-155 IHNPCEMEYEVTFSD
+155 
-170 GEKIVCHGNHE
+170 
-181 WVVEDRN
+181 
-188 TRKLRRIETKK
+188 
-199 IAGDLRSNDG
+199 
-209 HFKYRIPKK
+209 
-218 KFLQG
+218 
-223 DVHELAVD
+223 
-231 PYTLGVWLGDGRNQ
+231 
-245 NPDICGAESDYAIVQ
+245 
-260 AILDNGYELA
+260 
-270 WDTRHKTTGVRY
+270 
-282 YGFKELRKQL
+282 
-292 QEYDMCHSRRR
+292 
-303 SDKYIPDNY
+303 
-312 LTATVGQRLELLAGL
+312 
-327 LDTDG
+327 
-332 CLRKKEHRYDF
+332 
-343 TTNEERLRD
+343 
-352 DVISLVSTFGWRCS
+352 ST
-366 VVRYERGISSSG
+366 
-378 IRANKPYWVISF
+378 
-390 NPTCYIPCR
+390 
-399 LERKQL
+399 
-405 YEFSKQ
+405 
-411 RAITITDVE
+411 
-420 KIHGIQGN
+420 
-428 CITVEGGVYC
+428 
-438 VGKRLKPT
+438 
-446 HNSSICIFYFAWI
+446 ICIFFYAWI

-504 LVSKSSEKNE
+504 LASKSSEKNE

-557 ESLSLRRLEGRYQD
+557 ESLSLRRLDGRYQD

-616 LPALNEKGESN
+616 LPALNEQGESN
-627 FNYPVHGFSTEY
+627 FNYPVKGFSTKY

-717 SWIFNKGPKEVTIP
+717 SWIFNKGPKEITIP

>member
-1 MCCETLSDLFD
+1 MISGRNKRIINAIKKKPVCCETLRDLFD
-12 MARAVYNEDNS
+12 MARAVYKEDNA
-23 ELPYCLK
+23 ELSYCLK
-30 ITEYIKR
+30 ITSYIKQV
-37 AIPCLPKSNSLNA
+37 IPLLEKSDALNSL
-50 LYWKVL
+50 YWDVL

-110 MPPRVGKAI
+110 MPPRVGK
-119 AYDTPVLTKN
+119 
-129 GWKKHGDLTIR
+129 
-140 DSVIGIDGEYKKILA
+140 
-155 IHNPCEMEYEVTFSD
+155 
-170 GEKIVCHGNHE
+170 
-181 WVVEDRN
+181 
-188 TRKLRRIETKK
+188 
-199 IAGDLRSNDG
+199 
-209 HFKYRIPKK
+209 
-218 KFLQG
+218 
-223 DVHELAVD
+223 
-231 PYTLGVWLGDGRNQ
+231 
-245 NPDICGAESDYAIVQ
+245 
-260 AILDNGYELA
+260 
-270 WDTRHKTTGVRY
+270 
-282 YGFKELRKQL
+282 
-292 QEYDMCHSRRR
+292 
-303 SDKYIPDNY
+303 
-312 LTATVGQRLELLAGL
+312 
-327 LDTDG
+327 
-332 CLRKKEHRYDF
+332 
-343 TTNEERLRD
+343 
-352 DVISLVSTFGWRCS
+352 ST
-366 VVRYERGISSSG
+366 
-378 IRANKPYWVISF
+378 
-390 NPTCYIPCR
+390 
-399 LERKQL
+399 
-405 YEFSKQ
+405 
-411 RAITITDVE
+411 
-420 KIHGIQGN
+420 
-428 CITVEGGVYC
+428 
-438 VGKRLKPT
+438 
-446 HNSSICIFYFAWI
+446 ICIFFYAWI

-557 ESLSLRRLEGRYQD
+557 ESLSLRRLDGRYQD

-606 KDNPRYKFRK
+606 KNNPRYKFRK
-616 LPALNEKGESN
+616 IPALNEKGESN
-627 FNYPVHGFSTEY
+627 FNYPVKGFSTKY

-666 LFPADGLRYYNGI
+666 LFPADELRYYNGI

-717 SWIFNKGPKEVTIP
+717 SWIFNKGKKEVTIP
-731 LVTGKIIGER
+731 LVTGKIIGEK

-758 KVSSELEKHNYHCSC
+758 RVSTELEKHNYHCSC

-815 DELNMTVQIGD
+815 DELNMTVQIRD

-837 QLAMKIYGEIGGPAE
+837 QLAMKIYGDIDGPAS
-852 IYSSPV
+852 IIQSPV

>member
-1 MCCETLSDLFD
+1 MISGRNRRIINAIKKKPVCYETLSDLFD
-12 MARAVYNEDNS
+12 MARVVYNEDNA
-23 ELPYCLK
+23 ELSYCLK
-30 ITEYIKR
+30 ITEYVKEVI
-37 AIPCLPKSNSLNA
+37 ACLPKSNSLNA

-89 SIVAQDLQ
+89 RIVAQDLQ

-110 MPPRVGKAI
+110 MPPRVGK
-119 AYDTPVLTKN
+119 
-129 GWKKHGDLTIR
+129 
-140 DSVIGIDGEYKKILA
+140 
-155 IHNPCEMEYEVTFSD
+155 
-170 GEKIVCHGNHE
+170 
-181 WVVEDRN
+181 
-188 TRKLRRIETKK
+188 
-199 IAGDLRSNDG
+199 
-209 HFKYRIPKK
+209 
-218 KFLQG
+218 
-223 DVHELAVD
+223 
-231 PYTLGVWLGDGRNQ
+231 
-245 NPDICGAESDYAIVQ
+245 
-260 AILDNGYELA
+260 
-270 WDTRHKTTGVRY
+270 
-282 YGFKELRKQL
+282 
-292 QEYDMCHSRRR
+292 
-303 SDKYIPDNY
+303 
-312 LTATVGQRLELLAGL
+312 
-327 LDTDG
+327 
-332 CLRKKEHRYDF
+332 
-343 TTNEERLRD
+343 
-352 DVISLVSTFGWRCS
+352 ST
-366 VVRYERGISSSG
+366 
-378 IRANKPYWVISF
+378 
-390 NPTCYIPCR
+390 
-399 LERKQL
+399 
-405 YEFSKQ
+405 
-411 RAITITDVE
+411 
-420 KIHGIQGN
+420 
-428 CITVEGGVYC
+428 
-438 VGKRLKPT
+438 
-446 HNSSICIFYFAWI
+446 ICIFFFAWI
-459 IGKRPSSHNAMSG
+459 IGKRPDSHNAMSG

-492 EYTFHEIFPDVQ
+492 EYTFHEIFPDVNLQ
-504 LVSKSSEKNE
+504 MKSSEKNE

-535 TGAVDISE
+535 TGAVDISQ

-557 ESLSLRRLEGRYQD
+557 ESLSPRRLEGRYQD

-580 NDGSKELMVGTRWNV
+580 NDGSRELMVGTRWNV
-595 ADPLGRIEKQY
+595 MDPLGKIEKQY
-606 KDNPRYKFRK
+606 KNNPRYKFRK

-627 FNYPVHGFSTEY
+627 FDYPVKGFSTKY
-639 YHNMRDRLDKNEW
+639 YHDMRDKLDKNEW

-717 SWIFNKGPKEVTIP
+717 SWIFNKGPKETTIP
-731 LVTGKIIGER
+731 LVTGKIMGEK

-758 KVSSELEKHNYHCSC
+758 KVSAELEKHNYHCSC

-790 YSGDVKKHFI
+790 YSGDVKRHFI

-837 QLAMKIYGEIGGPAE
+837 QLAIKIYGDVGGPAD
-852 IYSSPV
+852 IISSPV